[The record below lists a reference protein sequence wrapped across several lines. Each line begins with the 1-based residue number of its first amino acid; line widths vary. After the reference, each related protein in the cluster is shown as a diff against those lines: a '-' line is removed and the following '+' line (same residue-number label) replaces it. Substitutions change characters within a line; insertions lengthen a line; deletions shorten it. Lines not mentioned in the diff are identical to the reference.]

1 MDGDHCT
8 VDGTEV
14 LDRVVI
20 IPSRLFNTRA
30 ECSRET
36 DVRLRSCHL
45 AGAGCGPEF
54 PGMPPVVLD
63 IVFI

>member
-14 LDRVVI
+14 LDRVVV

-30 ECSRET
+30 ECSR
-36 DVRLRSCHL
+36 D
-45 AGAGCGPEF
+45 
-54 PGMPPVVLD
+54 
-63 IVFI
+63 